1 MGLSFVYD
9 KIIKNPSLAGHIITE
24 MLLLHYKTFFFEG
37 DTYKEQQVNSR
48 VISKS

>member
-24 MLLLHYKTFFFEG
+24 MLLSHYNFFFWRHIERATSELKG
-37 DTYKEQQVNSR
+37 YLD
-48 VISKS
+48 